1 MKLKDRTAIVTGASS
16 GIGRETVKALD
27 ARGATVFAVARRE
40 ELLNELAKEHDNVV
54 PVPADV
60 TVEEDRARIVDV
72 AGDVDVLV
80 NNAGR
85 GWLGLVEQ
93 MPADD
98 VRALFELNVLS
109 AIDLTQR
116 VLPGMLE
123 RRRGHI
129 VMVSSVAAY
138 VSVPPLT
145 VYSATKHA
153 IQGFSEGLRREM
165 IGRGVNV
172 STVNPGLV
180 RTEFVE
186 ASPGGDTP
194 LLERAFNASAMPSW
208 MVVNAILRS
217 IDRDAAPGFEEI
229 AVPRANTI
237 TRLAKL
243 PGVST
248 VIDLASVPARLVAG
262 RLQDEEDRR

>member
-1 MKLKDRTAIVTGASS
+1 VNLKGRTAIVTGASS
-16 GIGRETVKALD
+16 GIGRETVKAFD

-60 TVEEDRARIVDV
+60 TIEEDRERIASV
-72 AGDVDVLV
+72 AGEVDVLV

-93 MPADD
+93 MPAADI
-98 VRALFELNVLS
+98 RELFELNVLAS
-109 AIDLTQR
+109 IDLTQR

-138 VSVPPLT
+138 VSLPPLT

-153 IQGFSEGLRREM
+153 IQGFSDGLRRELL
-165 IGRGVNV
+165 GRGVHV

-186 ASPGGDTP
+186 AAPGGDTP
-194 LLERAFNASAMPSW
+194 VVERAFNASAMPAS
-208 MVVNAILRS
+208 MVVNAILQAVQF
-217 IDRDAAPGFEEI
+217 DGLPGFTEI
-229 AVPRANTI
+229 AVPRVNGL
-237 TRLAKL
+237 TRLANL

-248 VIDLASVPARLVAG
+248 LVDLASVPARMFG
-262 RLQDEEDRR
+262 RRLQ

>member
-1 MKLKDRTAIVTGASS
+1 VNLKDRTAIVTGASS
-16 GIGRETVKALD
+16 GIGRETVKAFD

-60 TVEEDRARIVDV
+60 TIEEDRERIASV
-72 AGDVDVLV
+72 AGEVDVLV

-93 MPADD
+93 MPAADI
-98 VRALFELNVLS
+98 RELFELNVLAS
-109 AIDLTQR
+109 IDLTQR

-138 VSVPPLT
+138 VSLPPLT

-153 IQGFSEGLRREM
+153 IQGFSDGLRRELL
-165 IGRGVNV
+165 GRGVHV

-186 ASPGGDTP
+186 AAPGGDTP
-194 LLERAFNASAMPSW
+194 VVEQAFNASAMPAS
-208 MVVNAILRS
+208 MVVNAILQAVQF
-217 IDRDAAPGFEEI
+217 DGLPGFTEI
-229 AVPRANTI
+229 AVPRVNGL
-237 TRLAKL
+237 TRLANL
-243 PGVST
+243 PGMST
-248 VIDLASVPARLVAG
+248 LVDLASVPARMFG
-262 RLQDEEDRR
+262 RRLQ

>member
-1 MKLKDRTAIVTGASS
+1 MNLRDRTAIVTGASS

-27 ARGATVFAVARRE
+27 ARGTTVFAVARRE
-40 ELLNELAKEHDNVV
+40 ELLNELAKQHDNVV

-60 TVEEDRARIVDV
+60 TNDEDRARIVEV

-93 MPADD
+93 MEHRE
-98 VRALFELNVLS
+98 VRDLFELNVLA

-123 RRRGHI
+123 RRRGNI

-153 IQGFSEGLRREM
+153 IQGFSDGLRREVAD
-165 IGRGVNV
+165 RGVHV

-186 ASPGGDTP
+186 ASPGGEGTP
-194 LLERAFNASAMPSW
+194 MVEQAFNASAMPASW
-208 MVVNAILRS
+208 VVNAILRA
-217 IDRDAAPGFEEI
+217 IERDGAPGFTEI
-229 AVPRANTI
+229 AVPRMNGLVKLAN
-237 TRLAKL
+237 L

-248 VIDLASVPARLVAG
+248 MLDVWSAPARLLAR
-262 RLQDEEDRR
+262 RLQEDST

>member
-1 MKLKDRTAIVTGASS
+1 VNLENRTAIVTGASS

-40 ELLNELAKEHDNVV
+40 ELLDELAKEHDNVV

-60 TVEEDRARIVDV
+60 TVEADRERIVSV

-85 GWLGLVEQ
+85 GWLGLVED
-93 MPADD
+93 MSHDD
-98 VRALFELNVLS
+98 VRELFELNVL
-109 AIDLTQR
+109 APIDLTQR

-123 RRRGHI
+123 RRRGHV

-145 VYSATKHA
+145 VYSSTKHA
-153 IQGFSEGLRREM
+153 IQGFADGLRRELV
-165 IGRGVNV
+165 GRGVHL

-186 ASPGGDTP
+186 ASPGGGA
-194 LLERAFNASAMPSW
+194 LVERMFNASAMPAS
-208 MVVNAILRS
+208 MVVNAILQALRF
-217 IDRDAAPGFEEI
+217 DGLPGFTDI
-229 AVPRANTI
+229 AVPRTNAFV
-237 TRLAKL
+237 RLANV
-243 PGVST
+243 PGAST
-248 VIDLASVPARLVAG
+248 LLDLAAVPARMFG
-262 RLQDEEDRR
+262 RRLQR